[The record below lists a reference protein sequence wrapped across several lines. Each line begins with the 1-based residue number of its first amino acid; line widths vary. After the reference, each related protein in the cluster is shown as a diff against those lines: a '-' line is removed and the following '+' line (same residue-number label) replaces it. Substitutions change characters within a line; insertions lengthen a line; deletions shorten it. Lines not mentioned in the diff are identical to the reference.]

1 MTSLTEAY
9 DGTAPGV
16 TSRRLYAGTALVLLG
31 AFMAVVAVL
40 VATTDLFGGY
50 AVELSGGMSAQFAT
64 VRAAGMLVG
73 FSVPIVLVGVFVVL
87 PASRRVQAAA
97 AISAS
102 LCLLGVVLFWHAY
115 PEHWRYG
122 SDQLTLEVSAIYLLG
137 LLPAIWCLFSAVA
150 TFKQRNDPGGNLEM
164 NVTRHNKTVLEVDD
178 SSDAGGLGGIGF
190 LGGTPDGDVETQTN
204 ADAEDDTNGGTSLS
218 YDGDGVNSRPSQRSA
233 ASSRS
238 GSDTGT
244 GSSLGR
250 TAGAATSDGGSAT
263 RDITSPLE
271 SGDGHDAEIVESST
285 ETPDEPTDRYCG
297 NCTHFEYVRSSE
309 GMVPYCA
316 RHETAMDDMDA
327 CEEWTPNRE

>member
-16 TSRRLYAGTALVLLG
+16 TSRRLYSGMALVVLG
-31 AFMAVVAVL
+31 ALMAVVAVL
-40 VATTDLFGGY
+40 VATTDLLGGY
-50 AVELSGGMSAQFAT
+50 AIALSGDLSAQFAT
-64 VRAAGMLVG
+64 VRAASMLAG
-73 FSVPIVLVGVFVVL
+73 LSVPTVLVGVFVVL
-87 PASRRVQAAA
+87 PAGRRVQATA

-178 SSDAGGLGGIGF
+178 SSDADGLGGIGF
-190 LGGTPDGDVETQTN
+190 LGGTPNGDVETQTN
-204 ADAEDDTNGGTSLS
+204 GTDEGGATDPDGTSLS
-218 YDGDGVNSRPSQRSA
+218 YDERESERRSTRRSA
-233 ASSRS
+233 ASS
-238 GSDTGT
+238 
-244 GSSLGR
+244 GR
-250 TAGAATSDGGSAT
+250 TRTTDPGRPAGAATSDGGSAAS
-263 RDITSPLE
+263 DITSPLE
-271 SGDGHDAEIVESST
+271 SGDGRDAEIVEPSP

-316 RHETAMDDMDA
+316 RHDRAMDDMDA
-327 CEEWTPNRE
+327 CDEWSPNRR